1 MTPVSKTPPPY
12 VIHLPRWPKCDLP
25 PPSGQLGR
33 CAKSWSK
40 VCQHLPSH
48 LPRYKVGPV
57 IIILLLL
64 YKIIFI
70 SFSENSIRDESS
82 VFKISKL
89 DSPKRIR
96 VSSLVSDQEYQI
108 WLEAYLTNG
117 KTIQSNVLTFHTDT
131 VDPSAL
137 PTTRDEGMMEEHSY
151 YSSMVAAAI
160 VATFALM
167 GLAIILYFYLR
178 RHTTYKV
185 AFDIDHTMAFNVLLD
200 AKSYVFS
207 GNDHKGPPCQQRKH
221 SLW

>member
-1 MTPVSKTPPPY
+1 MRLITILNLALRKTFDLSF
-12 VIHLPRWPKCDLP
+12 LP
-25 PPSGQLGR
+25 
-33 CAKSWSK
+33 
-40 VCQHLPSH
+40 
-48 LPRYKVGPV
+48 
-57 IIILLLL
+57 
-64 YKIIFI
+64 
-70 SFSENSIRDESS
+70 SENSIRDESS

-117 KTIQSNVLTFHTDT
+117 KTIQSNVLTFHTET

-137 PTTRDEGMMEEHSY
+137 PTTRDKEGVKEEHSY

-185 AFDIDHTMAFNVLLD
+185 GCPSHSCSQCSNGFQIGN
-200 AKSYVFS
+200 FS
-207 GNDHKGPPCQQRKH
+207 GNDHKGPA
-221 SLW
+221 S